1 MKWLPRLWLSHGE
14 AVIWITLLL
23 FVFGA
28 INIFSASFVHAG
40 YNFGESHFFLK
51 RHLLAFAIGLIFMV
65 VMMKFDY
72 HRWKGWVWP
81 LALITLAMLIAVKF
95 KGVEVNGAR
104 RWLNIGYQFQPSE
117 LAKFTVML
125 FSAVYFG
132 HLLKRNRKIPFITA
146 PLLMAGVFGFLVLKQ
161 PDMGT
166 AVIIVTMALG
176 LQVLAGLALEYVAV
190 LGVVSGVLGY
200 HLTFSAAYR
209 AERYY
214 AWMNPWEF
222 KDSIGY
228 QAVQGL
234 LAIGSGGFWG
244 TGLGMG
250 ASKFDYLPEAHT
262 DFAFAILCQEMGFVG
277 AAAVLLLFLLL
288 GYHGVKIALA
298 AKDDYGRLLA
308 MGVVILIVGQGMI
321 NIAMVTNLLPVVGVP
336 LPFISFGGTSLL
348 INMTAI
354 GLLLRVNRQSTVS
367 SDEVMVNDEPPP
379 QITPPRLTRRRL
391 SRVK

>member
-1 MKWLPRLWLSHGE
+1 MKWLPRLWFSHGE
-14 AVIWITLLL
+14 AVVWITLLL

-40 YNFGESHFFLK
+40 HNFGESHYFLK
-51 RHLLAFAIGLIFMV
+51 RHLIAFCVGLIFMS
-65 VMMKFDY
+65 VMLKFDY
-72 HRWKGWVWP
+72 HRWKAWVWP
-81 LALITLAMLIAVKF
+81 LALLTLALLLAVQF

-104 RWLNIGYQFQPSE
+104 RWLNIGFQFQPSE
-117 LAKFTVML
+117 LAKFTVLL

-166 AVIIVTMALG
+166 AVIIVMMALG
-176 LQVLAGLALEYVAV
+176 LQVLAGLALEYVVV
-190 LGVVSGVLGY
+190 LGVLGGGLGY
-200 HLTFSAAYR
+200 YLTFAAAYR

-214 AWMNPWEF
+214 AWMNPWDF
-222 KDSIGY
+222 KDGIGY

-262 DFAFAILCQEMGFVG
+262 DFAFAILCQEMGFIG
-277 AAAVLLLFLLL
+277 AAAVLALFLLL

-354 GLLLRVNRQSTVS
+354 GLLLRVNRQSGAPSAEVEENETAS
-367 SDEVMVNDEPPP
+367 SR
-379 QITPPRLTRRRL
+379 ISPRLTRRRL
-391 SRVK
+391 SRIK